1 MTEKIEPKLGDPIP
15 KNWLERAK
23 SELKA
28 NFRVIKLDNFRGQDN
43 VELNIFRPSLKIDS
57 VASYKYSEVYND
69 LLSKKLL
76 LKDEMLKILE
86 EKNLWGEPQE
96 KEIEDIKE
104 GMREVEIKA
113 ALIRSKP
120 NFNKASL
127 SRLREEYLIL
137 QKKFTDLIT
146 KKTQYLNNTVESK
159 AEEEQIKVKLSLC
172 VKYPDGKLVWNS
184 LEELENETDGIAL
197 MTITNEFMTFSL
209 GLTQEIIDHL
219 PDQIFEMV
227 GEAVSEK

>member
-127 SRLREEYLIL
+127 SKLREEYLIL

-197 MTITNEFMTFSL
+197 TTITNEFMTFSL

>member
-197 MTITNEFMTFSL
+197 TTITNEFMTFSL

>member
-86 EKNLWGEPQE
+86 EKNLWGKPQE

-197 MTITNEFMTFSL
+197 TTITNEFMTFSL

>member
-15 KNWLERAK
+15 ENWLERAK